1 MALTSQGVGAR
12 ALTLTI
18 TTITTRT
25 TTTTTKGATSVTSTI
40 STASLSIH
48 RGHSEGL
55 ERGRSDEGILRGTTQ
70 AHEWQ
75 LSGGQVLEGGN

>member
-25 TTTTTKGATSVTSTI
+25 TTTTKAFEKILNNIGIPKTIYSDQGSEYKNATFQKLLGKHNIQIMFAFGPKEMVN
-40 STASLSIH
+40 
-48 RGHSEGL
+48 
-55 ERGRSDEGILRGTTQ
+55 RS
-70 AHEWQ
+70 
-75 LSGGQVLEGGN
+75 S